1 MIFGS
6 TRYNQPSRFLKE
18 LPDECCEY
26 LVKPQKPINK
36 PVATQTN
43 KPINRGFG
51 LSNSTQKSTDI
62 FMVGE
67 QVKHRVFGVGMIVSL
82 KPMGNDV
89 LMEIAFEKVGTKK
102 IMQNMG
108 AVKKA

>member
-1 MIFGS
+1 MNKYI
-6 TRYNQPSRFLKE
+6 LKE
-18 LPDECCEY
+18 LPDDCCEH

-36 PVATQTN
+36 PVAAQNN

-51 LSNSTQKSTDI
+51 LSNSTPKSTDK

-67 QVKHRVFGVGMIVSL
+67 QVIHRVFGSGMIVSL

-89 LMEIAFEKVGTKK
+89 LMEIAFDKVGTKK